1 MEPVFEQ
8 VLRENPFA
16 KLEYTDRYTPEV
28 ARQEGWKLGAIQMQE
43 VILKKLRK
51 IKSPTKQVQAIIKE
65 IEAIDYE

>member
-8 VLRENPFA
+8 VWRENPFTQ
-16 KLEYTDRYTPEV
+16 LEYTDRYTPEI
-28 ARQEGWKLGAIQMQE
+28 ARQEGAKHGAIQMQE
-43 VILKKLRK
+43 VILKKLHA